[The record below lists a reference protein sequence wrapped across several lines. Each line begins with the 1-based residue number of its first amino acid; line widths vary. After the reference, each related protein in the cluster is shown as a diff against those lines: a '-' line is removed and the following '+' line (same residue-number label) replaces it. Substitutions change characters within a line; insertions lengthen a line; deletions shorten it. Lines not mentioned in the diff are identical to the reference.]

1 MASKNIR
8 TRGFGLKRMI
18 TAAVAL
24 GVTGTAAVSV
34 AEMTHAFQPATNN
47 YVVFGYNDL
56 GMHCMQADFS
66 QMMILPPY
74 NVLHAQVIRRGNSPE
89 IMNAD
94 VAVKYAIPN
103 NTTSTSKTNFWSYA
117 NALMGANL
125 APDVGLAG
133 KGMSGTMTYNTARR
147 DFEAVGIPITPI
159 DDNGIENPYPLS
171 LITVTA
177 PGGTTMLAQTQAVVP
192 VSWEMSCNICHNTP
206 GQSVATTVLTA
217 HDTLHGTD
225 LIHHQPVMC
234 ASCHSDNALGTP
246 GTPGVKSLSLAMHGA
261 HAPRMT
267 AAGITGAQSCYTC
280 HPGYRTTCLR
290 DVHSQRGM
298 DCISCHGDM
307 ATVADPNRNP
317 WAQEPSC
324 ASCHQPRRP
333 NFEFE
338 QPGTLFRNSVGHMG
352 VQCMS
357 CHGSPHAITPTSTKA
372 DNLQA
377 LRIQGHTGPIG
388 SAQGC
393 TACHTSQPQ
402 ESFPHRRSDD

>member
-1 MASKNIR
+1 MTSQHQSR
-8 TRGFGLKRMI
+8 TRTVLRRLLKAG
-18 TAAVAL
+18 AAAC
-24 GVTGTAAVSV
+24 AVSIAALSV
-34 AEMTHAFQPATNN
+34 GSMAGAFQPATNN

-56 GMHCMQADFS
+56 GMHCMQSDFS

-74 NVLHAQVIRRGNSPE
+74 NVLHAQVIRRGGSPE

-94 VAVKYAIPN
+94 VSVKYAVPN
-103 NTTSTSKTNFWSYA
+103 NTTSTNKTNFWSYA
-117 NALMGANL
+117 NALMGVTL

-133 KGMSGTMTYNTARR
+133 KGLSGAMSYNASRR

-159 DDNGIENPYPLS
+159 DDNGVENPYPLS
-171 LITVTA
+171 LITVTNQA
-177 PGGTTMLAQTQAVVP
+177 GTVLAQTQAVVP

-206 GQSVATTVLTA
+206 GESMATTILSA
-217 HDTLHGTD
+217 HDRLHGTD
-225 LIHHQPVMC
+225 LLAHQPVMC

-246 GTPGVKSLSLAMHGA
+246 GTPGVKSLSHAMHGA
-261 HAPRMT
+261 HDQRLT
-267 AAGITGAQSCYTC
+267 AAGITGAQACYTC

-290 DVHSQRGM
+290 DVHSTRGM
-298 DCISCHGDM
+298 DCISCHGSM
-307 ATVADPNRNP
+307 AQVADPNRNP
-317 WAQEPSC
+317 WLQEPSC
-324 ASCHQPRRP
+324 AGCHQSRRP
-333 NFEFE
+333 TFEFE

-352 VQCMS
+352 VQCLS

-377 LRIQGHTGPIG
+377 IRIQGHTGPIG

-402 ESFPHRRSDD
+402 ELFPHRRSDD